1 MDGSLFEHIDS
12 IKSVI
17 VSIG

>member
-1 MDGSLFEHIDS
+1 VATEDS

-17 VSIG
+17 KKVTLF